1 MINSF
6 EFEGGENLRAKA
18 GAVAD
23 AIIGLRQA
31 ADACGAPVI
40 YVNDNYGHWRASPDQ
55 IIEACASASPEAGA
69 VVRRLTPR
77 EHDYFV
83 VKPQVS
89 SFYATNLPVLLPKL
103 GVNRVAL
110 TGVAADI
117 CILFTAADAHMREYD
132 LWAPLN
138 AVASED
144 DRRRDW
150 ALDIMR
156 KSMDAE
162 TAATDELSFA
172 DWIARDARS
181 YGSPA
186 LR

>member
-1 MINSF
+1 
-6 EFEGGENLRAKA
+6 
-18 GAVAD
+18 
-23 AIIGLRQA
+23 
-31 ADACGAPVI
+31 
-40 YVNDNYGHWRASPDQ
+40 
-55 IIEACASASPEAGA
+55 
-69 VVRRLTPR
+69 
-77 EHDYFV
+77 
-83 VKPQVS
+83 
-89 SFYATNLPVLLPKL
+89 
-103 GVNRVAL
+103 
-110 TGVAADI
+110 ADI

-132 LWAPLN
+132 LWAPRN

-172 DWIARDARS
+172 DWMARDARS
-181 YGSPA
+181 SAPPA